1 MANLME
7 GGFDGAMNHPQFG
20 YAGVPLTQP
29 DLNEKSR
36 VVAPTEPTWYYTYTP
51 DSFPAEADLYYDNGY
66 GVSFNDT
73 YNGVFDVDVT
83 VDTDAEYDAVIT
95 PEE

>member
-7 GGFDGAMNHPQFG
+7 GGFGQSIDHPQFDHG
-20 YAGVPLTQP
+20 GVPLIQP
-29 DLNEKSR
+29 DIEEKSR

-51 DSFPAEADLYYDNGY
+51 ASFPAEADLFYDNGY

-83 VDTDAEYDAVIT
+83 VDTEAEYDAVIT